1 VYRSTPSMKT
11 FISWVGL
18 SITTRMVG
26 AADSCGALG
35 GFASGAASCART
47 LGELDAVGV
56 SEPSG
61 DVASGAVGGVG
72 SGSCA
77 RTLGELDAVGVSEPS
92 GDVASGAVGGVGS
105 GCARRLRELDS
116 LGVPELSGGTATS
129 AVGGLGWRGASCVVA
144 VGRLDPPV
152 RAAEPPEVLPRHS
165 ISLSVPC

>member
-1 VYRSTPSMKT
+1 MKT

-26 AADSCGALG
+26 AADSCGTLG
-35 GFASGAASCART
+35 GFASGAASCARA
-47 LGELDAVGV
+47 LVELDAVGV
-56 SEPSG
+56 SEPCG

-77 RTLGELDAVGVSEPS
+77 RALGELDAVGVSEPC
-92 GDVASGAVGGVGS
+92 GDVASAAVGGVGS

-116 LGVPELSGGTATS
+116 LGVLELSGGTASS
-129 AVGGLGWRGASCVVA
+129 ALGGLGWRAASCVVA

-152 RAAEPPEVLPRHS
+152 RAAEPPDVLPRHS
-165 ISLSVPC
+165 LSLSVPC

>member
-1 VYRSTPSMKT
+1 MYRSTPSMKT

-35 GFASGAASCART
+35 GFASGAASCARA
-47 LGELDAVGV
+47 LGELDPVGV
-56 SEPSG
+56 P
-61 DVASGAVGGVG
+61 
-72 SGSCA
+72 
-77 RTLGELDAVGVSEPS
+77 EPS

-116 LGVPELSGGTATS
+116 LGVLELSGGTASS
-129 AVGGLGWRGASCVVA
+129 ALGGLGWRAASCVVA
-144 VGRLDPPV
+144 VGRLEPPV
-152 RAAEPPEVLPRHS
+152 RAAEPPDVLPRHS